1 MNVSGMNLNN
11 TPASPG
17 ISQAKVGSSTKTQA
31 EAEAD
36 LTKGVVSAQGDAR
49 VSISKEGR
57 DALASDSGG
66 KLHAQA
72 SQAQAQSAEASEKPK
87 KKIDELIEALKEKV
101 EKLKQELKELKG
113 DKTEAGEKKRQAL
126 QSEIAVLSAQIA
138 DLTNQKLEQE
148 KKEQAGAA

>member
-11 TPASPG
+11 PPASPG
-17 ISQAKVGSSTKTQA
+17 ISQAKVGFPKKMPAETGADISQGASS
-31 EAEAD
+31 
-36 LTKGVVSAQGDAR
+36 GQGDTR

-57 DALASDSGG
+57 DALSSDSGG